1 MIKGRYGDSG
11 AAIDPRTPAQP
22 LAIAP
27 GKRTLTESMPAPT
40 AGVVQRKAL
49 PGAATSTPGAS
60 PLPSASPSRLLSLF
74 SPHVAGRRDPE
85 QPVQRQDAPP
95 AASGGGR
102 ALPGAVRGK
111 METAFGSDFSGVRI
125 HEGPEAGAM
134 GAVAYTQGAH
144 IHFAPGAYDPDS
156 QPGQELLGH
165 ELAHVVQQAQGRVAA
180 GAQAKGAIN
189 SDAALE
195 READELGA
203 RAARGQ
209 PAVSGGGLPG
219 VGPGAGGVVQRKTG
233 GEMIGFFS
241 GKQKELARTTENDY
255 VTKCVAGYVAAQ
267 AKTEVSEST
276 SPATVLGGTDW
287 KTVDIPDELCALIES
302 FPAHY
307 LPTNVKVWKDLF
319 DRIGSKRGKLS
330 APDAKDVDLS
340 PAHSPGGGVTES
352 RGKILGNAEKA
363 VSKVATAGDLT
374 SPEQALYNQIM
385 RAKITMNIPL
395 DKLFNFRS
403 PQLLNGFE
411 VGEKYGGGSSNIQ
424 GGLEQERRDA
434 EQTHF
439 GIGQDATGR
448 VRPRYAALNFKGHPT
463 GAAARNDYGLS
474 YLMLS
479 DALKQSCTI
488 TIGDSFNTPTAR
500 DWGRQVK
507 FGSVFPFSA
516 NGVKALVKTIF
527 ALQQADNSDMDTIT
541 GDGAYHPDDNY
552 LEVQIHDDVDLR
564 TGVDEIWVSKLEMAI
579 FAVKLPTVTKLI
591 ETITGGA
598 FQLVE

>member
-11 AAIDPRTPAQP
+11 AATDARTSAQLP
-22 LAIAP
+22 AIAP

-40 AGVVQRKAL
+40 VGVVQRKAVS
-49 PGAATSTPGAS
+49 GAATSTPGE
-60 PLPSASPSRLLSLF
+60 SASQSRLLSLF
-74 SPHVAGRRDPE
+74 GPHVTGGRDPE
-85 QPVQRQDAPP
+85 QPVQRQEAPP
-95 AASGGGR
+95 AASSGGR
-102 ALPGAVRGK
+102 ALPGPVRGK
-111 METAFGSDFSGVRI
+111 MEAAFGSDFSGVRV
-125 HEGPEAGAM
+125 HEGPQAEAM
-134 GAVAYTQGAH
+134 GAVAYTQGPH

-156 QPGQELLGH
+156 QRGQELLGH
-165 ELAHVVQQAQGRVAA
+165 ELTHVVQQSQGRVAA
-180 GAQAKGAIN
+180 GAQAKGAPIN

-209 PAVSGGGLPG
+209 PAVSGGGNPAI
-219 VGPGAGGVVQRKTG
+219 GPGAGSVVQRKTG
-233 GEMIGFFS
+233 GELIKFFA
-241 GKQKELARTTENDY
+241 GKQEELARTTENDY
-255 VTKCVAGYVAAQ
+255 VTKCVAGYVAAK
-267 AKTEVSEST
+267 AKKDVSEST
-276 SPATVLGGTDW
+276 SPASVLGGTDW
-287 KTVDIPDELCALIES
+287 KTVDVPDELCALIES

-319 DRIGSKRGKLS
+319 DRIGAKRGKLS
-330 APDAKDVDLS
+330 APNPEDVDLS
-340 PAHSPGGGVTES
+340 PQAPDKSVTES

-363 VSKVATAGDLT
+363 VSKVSTAGDLT
-374 SPEQALYNQIM
+374 SPEQVLYNKIM

-403 PQLLNGFE
+403 PHLLNGFE

-424 GGLEQERRDA
+424 GGLEKERRDA
-434 EQTHF
+434 EETHF
-439 GIGQDATGR
+439 GIGQEAPGR

-474 YLMLS
+474 YLVLS
-479 DALKQSCTI
+479 DALRKSCTI
-488 TIGDSFNTPTAR
+488 TIGDSFNAPKSSEWRA
-500 DWGRQVK
+500 VK
-507 FGSVFPFSA
+507 FGSVFPFSD

-527 ALQQADNSDMDTIT
+527 ALQKEGNSDMDTIT
-541 GDGAYHPDDNY
+541 GGGDYHPDDNY

-564 TGVDEIWVSKLEMAI
+564 SGVDEIWVSKLEMAI